1 MNYPLISEYIEAI
14 KSAEDNFDELC
25 YLRPVLNKDGMPVMS
40 VGGFSVVFK
49 MKDERDGK
57 YYAVKCFTK
66 EQKGR
71 AEGYKLIADELE
83 FVSSNYLIQVRYL
96 EKELFVDTEQT
107 DEDVFPVLMMDWV
120 EGKTLDKYL
129 RENSENKFLLELLA
143 YQFCKMASWLLSQ
156 PFAHGDLK
164 PDNILIKN
172 NGSIVLVDYDGMY
185 VPTMKGENAREQG
198 SPGFRHLTRLNGFF
212 DEHID
217 DFPIA
222 LIAMALKAYSINPE
236 LLNEY
241 CNNDTMFFTEKDFAH
256 IHSTKAMM
264 DIIELID
271 NEELCSLCGAFMVVL
286 AKGNLSLVSP
296 KLYTIKN
303 PKTEANYGSYI
314 YNQAR
319 SLCEEA
325 KDKSKIDHNKAF
337 KLFQK
342 AAKLGNSDAQCCMG
356 CCLKNGYGTQVD
368 YSKARE
374 WYDVASRNGCA
385 RALRHIGFCFQ
396 DGDGVEKDINMA
408 IEWYDKAIDLGDVS
422 AMVTKGAIYYYGKG
436 GIPINYEEAV
446 KWFKKAAESGDDDG
460 MWRLGVCFSMG
471 RGVDKDYNKAYE
483 WFSNSAKKNNA
494 NGIFGLG
501 KIYYFGLGVN
511 KNYLEAATLFKT
523 AANLNQKGAM
533 WRLGH
538 CYEYGHGVE
547 KNLKMAHDWYKK
559 SAELGSSEGQWRLGQ
574 CYRYSRGAPRNI
586 KEALKWYK
594 KAADQGH
601 EKAKE
606 VYDQLNNNSFEIYT
620 DGCTHIKNK
629 EYKEAYE
636 VFRSMSLDAY
646 GQNGLGVCYAYGYF
660 VEKDME
666 KAAYWF
672 LKAARGGLGV
682 AQFNIANCYYNGN
695 GVNEDR
701 KLAFHWY
708 KKADEQGLDIA
719 KEMLTYEGVGGK
731 SEWGRYEDKLN
742 VERWNKIA
750 SIFILRP

>member
-1 MNYPLISEYIEAI
+1 MNYPLISEYIEAV

-129 RENSENKFLLELLA
+129 HDKSEDKFLLELLA

-198 SPGFRHLTRLNGFF
+198 SPGFRHLTRLNGIF

-264 DIIELID
+264 DILELID
-271 NEELCSLCGAFMVVL
+271 NEELCSLFGAFMVVL

-296 KLYTIKN
+296 QLYTLKN
-303 PKTEANYGSYI
+303 PKSEANYGRFI

-319 SLCEEA
+319 SLCEEV
-325 KDKSKIDHNKAF
+325 KDKSKIDYNKAF

-342 AAKLGNSDAQCCMG
+342 AAKLGNSEAQCCMG
-356 CCLKNGYGTQVD
+356 CCFKNGYGTQID

-374 WYDVASRNGCA
+374 WYDISSKNGCA
-385 RALRHIGFCFQ
+385 RALRHIGFCYE
-396 DGDGVEKDINMA
+396 DGNGVEEDINKA
-408 IEWYDKAIDLGDVS
+408 IEWYDKAIELGDLS

-446 KWFKKAAESGDDDG
+446 KWFKRAAESGDDDG
-460 MWRLGVCFSMG
+460 MCRLADCYLSG
-471 RGVDKDYNKAYE
+471 KAVEKNVTKAFE
-483 WFSNSAKKNNA
+483 WFSKSAQKDNKF
-494 NGIFGLG
+494 GLFGLG
-501 KIYYFGLGVN
+501 ICYYSGYGVE
-511 KNYLEAATLFKT
+511 KNYAKAVSLLKRAAL
-523 AANLNQKGAM
+523 KGHIGSLC
-533 WRLGH
+533 RIGH
-538 CYEYGHGVE
+538 CYENGLGVA
-547 KNLKMAHDWYKK
+547 KDLILAFDWYKK
-559 SAELGSSEGQWRLGQ
+559 SADKGTSEGQWRVGR
-574 CYRYSRGAPRNI
+574 CYEHGIGVQMNLPLAKSFYELAAQQGNEKAQ
-586 KEALKWYK
+586 EALK
-594 KAADQGH
+594 
-601 EKAKE
+601 
-606 VYDQLNNNSFEIYT
+606 
-620 DGCTHIKNK
+620 
-629 EYKEAYE
+629 
-636 VFRSMSLDAY
+636 R
-646 GQNGLGVCYAYGYF
+646 
-660 VEKDME
+660 ME
-666 KAAYWF
+666 NDDLPF
-672 LKAARGGLGV
+672 
-682 AQFNIANCYYNGN
+682 
-695 GVNEDR
+695 
-701 KLAFHWY
+701 
-708 KKADEQGLDIA
+708 
-719 KEMLTYEGVGGK
+719 
-731 SEWGRYEDKLN
+731 
-742 VERWNKIA
+742 
-750 SIFILRP
+750 